1 MLEATIAFAPDAF
14 VNYRRYGMDIGPLSR
29 VSASQSYVFRCQDG
43 KCIAVHLSSPTKFWE
58 GLLEVLGRQE
68 LATHPEFAQREN
80 RIKNYVKL
88 RAELA
93 KTFIT
98 RRRSEWT
105 SRLETADVPHAP
117 VYNIPEVFDDPQVK
131 HLDTF
136 YRLQHPTE
144 GDVWGIKPPVFFDGQ
159 RPGTMTP
166 PPVVGEHTEAIL
178 SELGQSVDA
187 IKMLKETKIV

>member
-1 MLEATIAFAPDAF
+1 
-14 VNYRRYGMDIGPLSR
+14 
-29 VSASQSYVFRCQDG
+29 
-43 KCIAVHLSSPTKFWE
+43 
-58 GLLEVLGRQE
+58 